1 MPANGRRSTNK
12 SIAVVLF
19 VESEWPTRSIKQESE
34 EPSRDSVIPKEEEYL
49 SSRKTEEEEEGG
61 GESKNEKKFEIAE

>member
-1 MPANGRRSTNK
+1 M
-12 SIAVVLF
+12 
-19 VESEWPTRSIKQESE
+19 ESEWPTRSIKQESE
-34 EPSRDSVIPKEEEYL
+34 EPSRDSVIPKEEEHL